1 MEIINVVKQDTVY
14 TFSFTEKELKVLM
27 AAFGSSSP
35 LEIQHKL
42 SEPFFINKFNTAD
55 YTAEDSR
62 KIYKLWGLFCEALE
76 VTFP

>member
-27 AAFGSSSP
+27 AALGSSS
-35 LEIQHKL
+35 LSEVQQKL
-42 SEPFFINKFNTAD
+42 SESFFINKFNTAD

-62 KIYKLWGLFCEALE
+62 KIYKLLEMFCEAME
-76 VTFP
+76 VEP